1 VSFRRRPHPRAG
13 LRVVGHPPAEPPPVP
28 EAEAPEAPEPAPP
41 ALEPA
46 LVATA
51 EPPPALRQSQIDLLE
66 ELTARWMKQARI
78 AGAGPDATMFYAAPP
93 PPPPPPREPAADVPD
108 EVPPTEAE
116 ADQAADEA
124 WSGVSDAPPRV
135 VRDWASRHDPRSR
148 DFDVRSRLRAV
159 VPLQSFV
166 RETGPVLDQGSVP
179 PLSLRDASGCVGMA
193 CAAAANVLAL
203 AGASAY
209 ARPAD
214 VALLGKGDALA
225 LYDRAQDLDS
235 ISGKAYPGTS
245 VLAGMLAGREAGL
258 WPGFLWAFGLRD
270 IAQALLQVGPVVIGV
285 PWDEGLESPGPDG
298 VAAPGGQS
306 LGGHALAL
314 VGLRM
319 AVAGRPGPFFVA
331 QQSRGPAEGDGGRIY
346 LHHKTLAGLLA
357 GVGEAAIP
365 IPPWGLA
372 A

>member
-1 VSFRRRPHPRAG
+1 MSFRRRPHPRAG
-13 LRVVGHPPAEPPPVP
+13 KRAVGHPPAEAPPPP
-28 EAEAPEAPEPAPP
+28 EAEAPEPLEVEAARPER
-41 ALEPA
+41 
-46 LVATA
+46 LVATV

-66 ELTARWMKQARI
+66 ELTARWVKQARI
-78 AGAGPDATMFYAAPP
+78 AGAGPDATMFYTAPP
-93 PPPPPPREPAADVPD
+93 PPPPPPREPAGDVPAGAV
-108 EVPPTEAE
+108 ESPTGPAGVTPAPAVPA
-116 ADQAADEA
+116 
-124 WSGVSDAPPRV
+124 GPPRV
-135 VRDWASRHDPRSR
+135 IRDWASRHDPRSR
-148 DFDVRSRLRAV
+148 EFDVRSRLRAQ

-225 LYDRAQDLDS
+225 LYDRAQELDQ

-346 LHHKTLAGLLA
+346 LHHKALAGLLA